1 MTTLVIRMN
10 SVPLIVDKALY
21 ERAKNELVMAIQL
34 ERAGVDDT
42 SARDKLLA
50 MILPQLYIQ
59 HVRED
64 GVL

>member
-1 MTTLVIRMN
+1 MN